1 MDNDTLVKES
11 HKIISILK
19 KEGHVSLF
27 MLKSLEYDVND
38 LSLIISSSAYDNLSK
53 KQALMQLLDMLD
65 HHLNE
70 KMLKKIM
77 RITILKTTDSFV
89 KAINQLFQV
98 THFSV
103 TYLNSAII
111 SDIHIENALIL
122 ESCQLKPA

>member
-1 MDNDTLVKES
+1 
-11 HKIISILK
+11 
-19 KEGHVSLF
+19 
-27 MLKSLEYDVND
+27 
-38 LSLIISSSAYDNLSK
+38 
-53 KQALMQLLDMLD
+53 MQLLDMLD

-111 SDIHIENALIL
+111 SDIQIENALIL